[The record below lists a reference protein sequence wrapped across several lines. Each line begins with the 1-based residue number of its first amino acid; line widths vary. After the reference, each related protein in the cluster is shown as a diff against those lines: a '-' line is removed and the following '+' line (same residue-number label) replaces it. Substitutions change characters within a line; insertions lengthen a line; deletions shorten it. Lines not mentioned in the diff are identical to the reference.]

1 MGDTFKQSMTKTM
14 SDFNEKVLP
23 ILNRDYPNM
32 KFVEVEG
39 NVNNEIADD
48 FDRYAGIDIYRVRP
62 EVGEMIGIAS
72 RIQRGRVWR
81 SFTVRKER
89 KSGSLTEYEKRK
101 QAIKKKSLYP
111 LLTMQAYIEERTN
124 NVVIGLVRTEDLIDF
139 IEKYNPKTKKT
150 GADKIGQAS
159 FYTCY
164 WDALIEHGYKV
175 VVLEGKYGDENEIQN
190 QCVKHS

>member
-1 MGDTFKQSMTKTM
+1 MGDTFKQSMTKTI

-23 ILNRDYPNM
+23 VLNKNYSNM

-89 KSGSLTEYEKRK
+89 KSGSLTEFEKRR

-111 LLTMQAYIEERTN
+111 LLTMQAYIEERN
-124 NVVIGLVRTEDLIDF
+124 RNVVIGLVRTEDLIDF
-139 IEKYNPKTKKT
+139 IEKYNPETKET
-150 GADKIGQAS
+150 GAGKIGQAS

-175 VVLEGKYGDENEIQN
+175 VVLEGKYGDENETQN
-190 QCVKHS
+190 QCFKHS